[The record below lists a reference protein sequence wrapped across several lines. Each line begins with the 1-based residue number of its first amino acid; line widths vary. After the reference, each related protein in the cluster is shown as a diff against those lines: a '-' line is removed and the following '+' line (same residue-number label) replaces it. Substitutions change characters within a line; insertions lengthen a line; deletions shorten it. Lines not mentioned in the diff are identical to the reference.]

1 MKELAKH
8 AKLVE
13 EVLRAAR
20 AVSHVSIVTLSKNS
34 WVPKSAERF
43 LPGVDFHALF
53 EELNIT
59 VHYAQ
64 EEEAHCPGALAAED
78 WVRLKRSSM
87 QGCITAWSDRGSF
100 AALPQPT
107 IISIGDSDAEQKA
120 LQSLSM
126 MEKPLRKT
134 LKLMDEPTLDDLS
147 KQLVELPALLG
158 RMVIARKDFDISLI
172 HPAQLVLRAQA
183 LGL

>member
-1 MKELAKH
+1 MKELATH

-13 EVLRAAR
+13 KVLRAAR

-43 LPGVDFHALF
+43 LPGVDFPALS

-64 EEEAHCPGALAAED
+64 EEETNVPGAVAAEN
-78 WVRLKRSSM
+78 WVGLKRSSM
-87 QGCITAWSDRGSF
+87 QGCINAWSDRGSF
-100 AALPQPT
+100 AAVPRPT

-120 LQSLSM
+120 LKSLSM
-126 MEKPLRKT
+126 MERPLCKT
-134 LKLMDEPTLDDLS
+134 LKLMDEPTLSELS
-147 KQLVELPALLG
+147 QQLVELPGLLQ
-158 RMVIARKDFDISLI
+158 RMVVARKEFDISLV
-172 HPAQLVLRAQA
+172 HPSQLVLRARA